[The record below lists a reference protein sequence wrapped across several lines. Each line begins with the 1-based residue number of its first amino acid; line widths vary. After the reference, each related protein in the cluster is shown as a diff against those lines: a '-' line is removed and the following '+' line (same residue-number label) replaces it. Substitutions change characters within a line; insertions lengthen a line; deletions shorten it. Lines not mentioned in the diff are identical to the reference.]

1 MQEYYRQTVGPWP
14 SAVRMS
20 PRLGGGRTTG
30 SGGAGSVNAVWQ
42 LSRRPH
48 TFRGNGGVQVSLRRV
63 LPRVG
68 AGADQRLSALSQ
80 HGGPRRRLADDDE
93 HAEARQGLEPPRPVD
108 CARGDGDLP
117 SSSASRAARVS
128 SSHPSGRARSRVES
142 SQVESSRVVVTA
154 LQFLLGLLGL
164 GLVALFMAAIV
175 AGPLLLLRSE
185 KKRKRELGPA
195 AAADLARMT
204 RALFEA
210 PPTTR
215 VEDGGLTA
223 IVEGRRAVGAGEPV
237 EIKAHYGTAIGHLTV
252 TTNLRG
258 AQPRLKLVQ
267 KESSRPTS
275 PIASRSR
282 ATRACSTRRP
292 SKRSWTTRCA
302 CR

>member
-1 MQEYYRQTVGPWP
+1 M
-14 SAVRMS
+14 
-20 PRLGGGRTTG
+20 
-30 SGGAGSVNAVWQ
+30 
-42 LSRRPH
+42 
-48 TFRGNGGVQVSLRRV
+48 
-63 LPRVG
+63 
-68 AGADQRLSALSQ
+68 
-80 HGGPRRRLADDDE
+80 
-93 HAEARQGLEPPRPVD
+93 
-108 CARGDGDLP
+108 
-117 SSSASRAARVS
+117 
-128 SSHPSGRARSRVES
+128 
-142 SQVESSRVVVTA
+142 VTA

-204 RALFEA
+204 SALFEA

-267 KESSRPTS
+267 KDKLATHFTDRFEVACDEGLLDEETKQAILDYAVRVPMIERIEVTKDGLTIVMPGGPLQLTEVAKQSV
-275 PIASRSR
+275 ASDLALSVELAERLRKRILGELDHR
-282 ATRACSTRRP
+282 ALAEAPRVRVDAYREAVAPDAAADAQAAAEADAQADGDTLRREE
-292 SKRSWTTRCA
+292 R
-302 CR
+302 